1 MKIPMTLAY
10 INWNADP
17 EIVKLFDIISL
28 RYYSILFALG
38 LILGYIVVK
47 QLYRREKASIENLDK
62 LALYILFGTIVG
74 ARLGHCLFYE
84 PAYFLRHPLEI
95 ILPFRWKVGGSFEF
109 TGYQG
114 LASHGGAIGVL
125 SALFIYCRKYKVNLL
140 WVLDRLAV
148 ATPLTGAFIR
158 LGNFMNS
165 EIIGE
170 ATNSNY
176 GVVFQRVDNIPRHP
190 TQLYEAAAYLL
201 IFVLILWFYSKHK
214 TKRADGFT
222 FGLFLALLFIARILI
237 EFFKIN
243 QVDFENGML
252 MNMGQF
258 LSIPFVITGLLI
270 MIIKYTP
277 TSPGA
282 ATPDSVK
289 RSTHEK

>member
-1 MKIPMTLAY
+1 MTLAY

-17 EIVKLFDIISL
+17 EIAKLFGIISL
-28 RYYSILFALG
+28 RYYSILFVTG
-38 LILGYIVVK
+38 LILGYLIVK
-47 QLYRREKASIENLDK
+47 EIYRRENVSVENLDK

-95 ILPFRWKVGGSFEF
+95 ILPFRWKVGESFEF

-125 SALFIYCRKYKVNLL
+125 SALFIYCRKYKVRML
-140 WVLDRLAV
+140 WLLDRLAV
-148 ATPLTGAFIR
+148 ATPVTGAFIR

-170 ATNSNY
+170 PTNSAF
-176 GVVFQRVDNIPRHP
+176 GVVFQRVDLLPRHP
-190 TQLYEAAAYLL
+190 TQLYEAAAYCV
-201 IFVLILWFYSKHK
+201 IFAVLIVFYAKQHK
-214 TKRADGFT
+214 KRADGFT
-222 FGLFLALLFIARILI
+222 FGLFLVLLFSARILI

-252 MNMGQF
+252 LNMGQL
-258 LSIPFVITGLLI
+258 LSIPFVVTGILLI
-270 MIIKYTP
+270 IWKRNP
-277 TSPGA
+277 KHQQETSPHQ
-282 ATPDSVK
+282 TTTK
-289 RSTHEK
+289 